1 MKRTVLMIAAVT
13 IAASLTLNA
22 SANLTDFMPSFN
34 TFDYMPYIPP
44 MIPQSM
50 IGMPSFNIYDYMPPI
65 PAPQPY
71 TGPVPVP
78 GTYGWDC
85 FQSVMLD
92 RAIDRTFWGDMW
104 DLHIRYD

>member
-13 IAASLTLNA
+13 IAASLTLSA

-44 MIPQSM
+44 MIPQMM

-71 TGPVPVP
+71 YGPVPIP
-78 GTYGWDC
+78 GTYGWNAM
-85 FQSVMLD
+85 QSVIQD
-92 RAIDRTFWGDMW
+92 RNAARDFWADQW
-104 DLHIRYD
+104 DQHILND